1 MTLVAK
7 FDKCEVWTCPL
18 SSLVANMICELIWF
32 CIWSNES
39 IGLTLVAKM
48 RFWSICAY
56 KVDKWKNWNDFV
68 SKLFGFLF
76 GKMKVLEWICRENEI
91 LVYLP
96 TTLIN
101 GKFELVPWCETWYVN
116 LFGFVFGKM
125 KVLVCPLSRK
135 RDFSLYGYNFD
146 KYEG

>member
-1 MTLVAK
+1 MRSLNLSLDVPCFKHDMWTYLV
-7 FDKCEVWTCPL
+7 L
-18 SSLVANMICELIWF
+18 YY
-32 CIWSNES
+32 ES
-39 IGLTLVAKM
+39 IGLTHVAKM

-56 KVDKWKNWNDFV
+56 MFDKWKYWNDFV
-68 SKLFGFLF
+68 SKVFGFVF
-76 GKMKVLEWICRENEI
+76 SKMKVLKWLCRENEI

-101 GKFELVPWCETWYVN
+101 EKFELVPWSETWYVK

-125 KVLVCPLSRK
+125 KVLECPLSRK

-146 KYEG
+146 KYEGWTCRLI